1 MFEKFLEKI
10 KFSNGN
16 AILLF
21 WNVRS
26 EKGQIFSIL
35 NPKKPEFFDFRPE
48 KRPELWKKGGLNF

>member
-21 WNVRS
+21 WNVKP

-35 NPKKPEFFDFRPE
+35 GPKKARIFR
-48 KRPELWKKGGLNF
+48 F